1 MVDIYE
7 FIVHPEIADSSD
19 KLHAFLLSELGANV
33 LNNHQ
38 YRIEKKSI
46 DARSRQ
52 IKCNLKIGVYPKQ
65 YDFANENI
73 LPKITLSP
81 KAPVVIIIGSGPA
94 GLFAAIECLKKGL
107 KPIILERGN
116 NVRDRRRD
124 LANINKHNIV
134 NEHSNYC
141 FGEGGAGTYSDGKL
155 YTRSTKRGDIK
166 EVLQTFVSHGAH
178 SNILYEAHPHIG
190 TNKLPNIIASMRNYI
205 IDSGGEV
212 LFNHHVTDFILNKST
227 IIGVV
232 VNNQFE
238 VIGQAVILA
247 TGHSARDIF
256 ELLKRRNILIEAKPF
271 AIGVRIE
278 HQQHFVDQCQYK
290 ISQRPDY
297 LPPASFS
304 LVTQSYFKGI
314 QRGVFSFCM
323 CPGGFIVPSATSQNQ
338 VVVNGMSPSRRD
350 SKYANSGIV
359 VSINEIDLKRY
370 QSYEELAGMKMQ
382 EELEQKAH
390 LLSGGTQQAIAQLT
404 GDFIQKK
411 ISKELHESS
420 YVPGLI
426 SGEMRDFLPDY
437 VAEPLAKG
445 FTDFN
450 QKMKGFGTN
459 IGQII
464 GLESRTSS
472 PVKIPRDRETM
483 EHPQI
488 KGLFP
493 CGEGAGY
500 AGGIMSAALDG
511 INSAKAIAIK
521 INYGNRSV

>member
-1 MVDIYE
+1 MADFLE
-7 FIVHPEIADSSD
+7 FIVHPEIANSPD
-19 KLHAFLLSELGANV
+19 KLESFLTSELGTNV
-33 LNNHQ
+33 LNKHQ

-52 IKCNLKIGVYPKQ
+52 IKCNLRIGLYPKE
-65 YDFANENI
+65 YDFAKDFELI
-73 LPKITLSP
+73 HQTLPANAP
-81 KAPVVIIIGSGPA
+81 KVIIIGSGPA
-94 GLFAAIECLKKGL
+94 GIFAALECIKNGIR
-107 KPIILERGN
+107 PIILERGN
-116 NVRDRRRD
+116 DVRERRRD
-124 LANINKHNIV
+124 LANINKHNLV

-155 YTRSTKRGDIK
+155 YTRSTKRGDIQS
-166 EVLQTFVSHGAH
+166 VLQTFVAHGANA
-178 SNILYEAHPHIG
+178 NILYEAHPHIG
-190 TNKLPNIIASMRNYI
+190 TNKLPNIIASIREYI
-205 IDSGGEV
+205 KFCGGEV
-212 LFNHHVTDFILNKST
+212 HFKHHVTDFILKNQEIK
-227 IIGVV
+227 GVV
-232 VNNQFE
+232 VNHETEFFGE
-238 VIGQAVILA
+238 AVLLA

-256 ELLKRRNILIEAKPF
+256 ALMQKKQILIEAKPF

-278 HQQHFVDQCQYK
+278 HAQQFVDQCQYK
-290 ISQRPDY
+290 LNKRPDY

-304 LVTQSYFKGI
+304 LVTQTYYKGI

-323 CPGGFIVPSATSQNQ
+323 CPGGFIVPSATQQNQ

-350 SKYANSGIV
+350 SRYANSGIV
-359 VSINEIDLKRY
+359 VSINEVDLNRY
-370 QSYEELAGMKMQ
+370 AEYGALAGMQLQ

-390 LLSGGTQQAIAQLT
+390 ALAGGTQKAIAQLT
-404 GDFIQKK
+404 SDFIQRKV
-411 ISKELHESS
+411 SQELRETS

-437 VAEPLAKG
+437 IAEPLAKG
-445 FTDFN
+445 LGDFN

-472 PVKIPRDRETM
+472 PVKIPRDKETL

-493 CGEGAGY
+493 CGEGAGF

-511 INSAKAIAIK
+511 INCAQAISK
-521 INYGNRSV
+521 KVLK

>member
-1 MVDIYE
+1 MADILEY
-7 FIVHPEIADSSD
+7 IVHPEIANSPE
-19 KLHAFLLSELGANV
+19 KLHSFLESELGTNV
-33 LNNHQ
+33 LNKHQ

-46 DARSRQ
+46 DARSKQ
-52 IKCNLKIGVYPKQ
+52 IKCNLRIGLYPLDH
-65 YDFANENI
+65 DFLAYSQI
-73 LPKITLSP
+73 PKIQLAKNAS
-81 KAPVVIIIGSGPA
+81 KAIIIGSGPA
-94 GLFAAIECLKKGL
+94 GLFAALECIQLGI
-107 KPIILERGN
+107 KPIVLERGN
-116 NVRDRRRD
+116 DVRERRRD

-155 YTRSTKRGDIK
+155 YTRSTKRGDINQ
-166 EVLQTFVSHGAH
+166 VLHTFVAHGAN

-190 TNKLPNIIASMRNYI
+190 TNKLPNIIASIRQNI
-205 IDSGGEV
+205 IESGGEV
-212 LFNHHVTDFILNKST
+212 LFNHHVSDFIIQNNT
-227 IIGVV
+227 IQGVV
-232 VNNQFE
+232 VNNENEFL
-238 VIGQAVILA
+238 GDAVLLA

-256 ELLKRRNILIEAKPF
+256 ELLKRKNILIEAKPF

-278 HQQHFVDQCQYK
+278 HQQKFIDQCQYK
-290 ISQRPDY
+290 LSIRPDY

-304 LVTQSYFKGI
+304 LVTQSYYQGI

-323 CPGGFIVPSATSQNQ
+323 CPGGFIVPSATKQNQ

-350 SKYANSGIV
+350 SKFSNSGIV

-370 QSYEELAGMKMQ
+370 SEFGELAGMQMQ

-390 LLSGGTQQAIAQLT
+390 FLSGGTQQAIAQLT
-404 GDFIQKK
+404 GDFIQKRY
-411 ISKELHESS
+411 SKDLHDSS

-437 VAEPLAKG
+437 IAEPLSKG
-445 FTDFN
+445 LNDFN

-472 PVKIPRDRETM
+472 PVKIPRDRESL
-483 EHPQI
+483 EHPEI

-511 INSAKAIAIK
+511 INSAKAISQK
-521 INYGNRSV
+521 IRNGRII

>member
-1 MVDIYE
+1 MAEILE
-7 FIVHPEIADSSD
+7 FIVHPEIANSPD
-19 KLHAFLLSELGANV
+19 KLHAFLVGELGTNV
-33 LNNHQ
+33 LNKHQ

-46 DARSRQ
+46 DARSKQ
-52 IKCNLKIGVYPKQ
+52 IKCNLRIGLYPLD
-65 YDFANENI
+65 YDFNSDYLI
-73 LPKITLSP
+73 PKVSLPSHAK
-81 KAPVVIIIGSGPA
+81 KVIIVGSGPA
-94 GLFAAIECLKKGL
+94 GLFAALECIQLGL
-107 KPIILERGN
+107 RPIVLERGN
-116 NVRDRRRD
+116 DVRERRRD
-124 LANINKHNIV
+124 LANINKHNLV

-155 YTRSTKRGDIK
+155 YTRSTKRGDINQ
-166 EVLQTFVSHGAH
+166 VLHTFVAHGANK
-178 SNILYEAHPHIG
+178 NILFEAHPHIG
-190 TNKLPNIIASMRNYI
+190 TNKLPNIIASIRQHI
-205 IDSGGEV
+205 IASGGEV
-212 LFNHHVTDFILNKST
+212 FFNHHVTDFIISNQS
-227 IIGVV
+227 IRGVV
-232 VNNQFE
+232 VNQEKEFL
-238 VIGQAVILA
+238 GDAVLLA

-256 ELLKRRNILIEAKPF
+256 ELLQKKNIQIESKPF

-278 HQQHFVDQCQYK
+278 HQQKFIDQCQYK
-290 ISQRPDY
+290 LSNRPEY

-304 LVTQSYFKGI
+304 LVTQSYYQGI

-323 CPGGFIVPSATSQNQ
+323 CPGGFIVPSATRQNQ

-350 SKYANSGIV
+350 SKYSNSGIV
-359 VSINEIDLKRY
+359 VSINEHDLNRY
-370 QSYEELAGMKMQ
+370 RAYGELAGMQMQ

-390 LLSGGTQQAIAQLT
+390 VLSGGTQQAIAQLT

-411 ISKELHESS
+411 FSKELHASS

-437 VAEPLAKG
+437 IAEPLAKG
-445 FTDFN
+445 LGDFN
-450 QKMKGFGTN
+450 LKMKGFGSN

-472 PVKIPRDRETM
+472 PVKIPRDKETF

-488 KGLFP
+488 SGLFP

-511 INSAKAIAIK
+511 INSARAIRTK
-521 INYGNRSV
+521 IEHGKTI

>member
-1 MVDIYE
+1 MASIFE
-7 FIVHPEIADSSD
+7 FIVHPEVANSPE
-19 KLHAFLLSELGANV
+19 KLNDFLASELGTNV

-46 DARSRQ
+46 DARSKQ
-52 IKCNLKIGVYPKQ
+52 IKCNLRIGLYPLD
-65 YDFANENI
+65 YDFNKERQI
-73 LPKITLSP
+73 LVRTLSP
-81 KAPVVIIIGSGPA
+81 NAQKIIIIGSGPA
-94 GLFAAIECLKKGL
+94 GLFAALQCIELGFR
-107 KPIILERGN
+107 PIILERGN
-116 NVRDRRRD
+116 DVRERRRD

-155 YTRSTKRGDIK
+155 YTRSTKRGDINY
-166 EVLQTFVSHGAH
+166 VLNTFVSHGANA
-178 SNILYEAHPHIG
+178 NILYEAHPHIG
-190 TNKLPNIIASMRNYI
+190 TNKLPNIIASIREFI
-205 IDSGGEV
+205 IHSGGEV
-212 LFNHHVTDFILNKST
+212 HFKHHVTDFMLTNDFIK
-227 IIGVV
+227 GVV
-232 VNNQFE
+232 VNDEIEFL
-238 VIGQAVILA
+238 GDAVILA

-256 ELLKRRNILIEAKPF
+256 ELLKSKRIQIEAKPF

-278 HQQHFVDQCQYK
+278 HQQQFIDQCQYK
-290 ISQRPDY
+290 LSKRPDY

-304 LVTQSYFKGI
+304 LVTQTFYQGV

-323 CPGGFIVPSATSQNQ
+323 CPGGFIVPSATRQNQ

-359 VSINEIDLKRY
+359 VSINEFDLKRY
-370 QSYEELAGMKMQ
+370 QDYEELAGMQMQ
-382 EELEQKAH
+382 EELEQRAH
-390 LLSGGTQQAIAQLT
+390 TLSGGTQMAIAQLS
-404 GDFIQKK
+404 GDFISKK
-411 ISKELHESS
+411 ISRELHPSS

-437 VAEPLAKG
+437 IAEPLAKG
-445 FTDFN
+445 LGDFN

-472 PVKIPRDRETM
+472 PVKIPRDRETL

-488 KGLFP
+488 KRLFP

-511 INSAKAIAIK
+511 INVVQAIAKKLTNGKTI
-521 INYGNRSV
+521 